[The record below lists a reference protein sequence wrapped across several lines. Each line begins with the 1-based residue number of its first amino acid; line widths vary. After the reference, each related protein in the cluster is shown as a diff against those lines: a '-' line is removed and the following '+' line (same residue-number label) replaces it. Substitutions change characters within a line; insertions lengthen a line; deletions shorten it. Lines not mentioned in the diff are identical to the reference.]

1 MTGSPMTEEMSHI
14 LVVDD
19 DLRLREVLRKYLVKN
34 GFMVTTA
41 QDAADARAKLESLAF
56 DLIVLDVMMPG
67 ESGLELTENL
77 RRESQVPILLLTARG
92 ELDDR
97 IAGLEAGAD
106 DYMSK
111 PFEPRELVLRIGSI
125 LRRVPRP
132 VEPMADLRI
141 GRWTFV
147 PDREELRRG
156 EEIVRLTSAEAALLR
171 VLASQPGA
179 ILTREE
185 LADRA
190 GIVGNA
196 RTVDVQVSRLRSK
209 LEDDPRLPRHLH
221 TVRGEGYVLRPE

>member
-171 VLASQPGA
+171 VLASQTGS

>member
-1 MTGSPMTEEMSHI
+1 MSARV

-19 DLRLREVLRKYLVKN
+19 VLPNVKLL
-34 GFMVTTA
+34 A
-41 QDAADARAKLESLAF
+41 AKLTREYFDVITAYNGPEALERIKKESP
-56 DLIVLDVMMPG
+56 DIVLLDVMMPG
-67 ESGLELTENL
+67 ESGLDLTESL

-111 PFEPRELVLRIGSI
+111 PFEPRELVLRITSI

-147 PDREELRRG
+147 PDREELRAG
-156 EEIVRLTSAEAALLR
+156 DETVRLTSAEAALLR
-171 VLASQPGA
+171 VLAGRPGA

-209 LEDDPRLPRHLH
+209 LEDDPRLPRYLH